1 MCAREAYPSDNLS
14 FLFFFAC
21 SRCVSRDL
29 RKFPFLSKPGYAAS
43 EYSSFLQDVF
53 SGKHFPS
60 PFFRTNTHKGTV
72 IFFLGKRQTTS
83 QKKVR
88 THAKK
93 NYAVKKIMSGEK
105 NYRGKLQWGKYRY
118 QKYFPTNFCPQKIG

>member
-1 MCAREAYPSDNLS
+1 ME
-14 FLFFFAC
+14 
-21 SRCVSRDL
+21 
-29 RKFPFLSKPGYAAS
+29 FLSTLYTDLKEKYG
-43 EYSSFLQDVF
+43 
-53 SGKHFPS
+53 
-60 PFFRTNTHKGTV
+60 KGTV
-72 IFFLGKRQTTS
+72 IFFLGKRQSTS

-118 QKYFPTNFCPQKIG
+118 QKYFPTNFCPQKIGGNFF

>member
-1 MCAREAYPSDNLS
+1 MHPARHPKIHLET
-14 FLFFFAC
+14 
-21 SRCVSRDL
+21 
-29 RKFPFLSKPGYAAS
+29 
-43 EYSSFLQDVF
+43 
-53 SGKHFPS
+53 GK
-60 PFFRTNTHKGTV
+60 NTLLGHGN
-72 IFFLGKRQTTS
+72 FFLGKRQSTS

-118 QKYFPTNFCPQKIG
+118 QKYFPTNFCPQKIGGFFF